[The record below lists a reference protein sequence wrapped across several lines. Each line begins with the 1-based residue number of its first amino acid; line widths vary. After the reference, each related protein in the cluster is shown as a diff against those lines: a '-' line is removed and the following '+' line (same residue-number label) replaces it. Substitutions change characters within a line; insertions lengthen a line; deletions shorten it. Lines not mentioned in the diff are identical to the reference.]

1 MEKLETVENILVL
14 GLGISGV
21 STVKLLKKLNKNIYV
36 YDKKSKNE
44 LTPNL
49 EEIED
54 IKFHEYFGGDKPD
67 FKNIDLVIKSPGMPP
82 SEEIIEEISNFK
94 IEIISDIELA
104 YLISD
109 SKNFIVVTG
118 TNGKTTV
125 TTLLN
130 EVFLKAGKKVI
141 LGGNIG
147 YGILDNILDA
157 KEDDIILIEASSF
170 QLNNINKLKPKIA
183 IITNI
188 GSDHLDWHGSVEN
201 YQTAK
206 KNIYKNQDKN
216 DYIILDSDDEYLMNL
231 KGIKSSKFSYSIKNI
246 LSKGVYI
253 QDDIIKISDEGK
265 EHEILNIKDIKIFGD
280 HNLKNILSVVGTCYL
295 LGINLH
301 VVKNAII
308 QFNGVEHRLEY
319 VDIIKGVKYIND
331 SKGTNIE
338 STIVAIKAFKEDKIL
353 ILGGKDEGASFEKL
367 AFNIDSSVKNIILFG
382 ETKDLIKK
390 SLDEIKFTN
399 VNIVDSLEKAV
410 ELSYEI
416 AKPDQIVLFS
426 PACASYDM
434 FKSYIQRGLIF
445 KKEVQKLKGV

>member
-246 LSKGVYI
+246 LPKGVYI
-253 QDDIIKISDEGK
+253 QDDIIKIRDKGK

>member
-246 LSKGVYI
+246 LPKGVYI
-253 QDDIIKISDEGK
+253 QDDIIKISDKGK

-390 SLDEIKFTN
+390 SLDEVKFTN
-399 VNIVDSLEKAV
+399 VNIVDSLEKAI

>member
-206 KNIYKNQDKN
+206 KNIP
-216 DYIILDSDDEYLMNL
+216 I
-231 KGIKSSKFSYSIKNI
+231 
-246 LSKGVYI
+246 
-253 QDDIIKISDEGK
+253 
-265 EHEILNIKDIKIFGD
+265 
-280 HNLKNILSVVGTCYL
+280 
-295 LGINLH
+295 
-301 VVKNAII
+301 
-308 QFNGVEHRLEY
+308 
-319 VDIIKGVKYIND
+319 
-331 SKGTNIE
+331 
-338 STIVAIKAFKEDKIL
+338 
-353 ILGGKDEGASFEKL
+353 
-367 AFNIDSSVKNIILFG
+367 
-382 ETKDLIKK
+382 
-390 SLDEIKFTN
+390 
-399 VNIVDSLEKAV
+399 
-410 ELSYEI
+410 
-416 AKPDQIVLFS
+416 
-426 PACASYDM
+426 
-434 FKSYIQRGLIF
+434 
-445 KKEVQKLKGV
+445 

>member
-1 MEKLETVENILVL
+1 
-14 GLGISGV
+14 
-21 STVKLLKKLNKNIYV
+21 
-36 YDKKSKNE
+36 
-44 LTPNL
+44 
-49 EEIED
+49 
-54 IKFHEYFGGDKPD
+54 
-67 FKNIDLVIKSPGMPP
+67 
-82 SEEIIEEISNFK
+82 
-94 IEIISDIELA
+94 
-104 YLISD
+104 
-109 SKNFIVVTG
+109 
-118 TNGKTTV
+118 
-125 TTLLN
+125 
-130 EVFLKAGKKVI
+130 
-141 LGGNIG
+141 
-147 YGILDNILDA
+147 
-157 KEDDIILIEASSF
+157 
-170 QLNNINKLKPKIA
+170 
-183 IITNI
+183 
-188 GSDHLDWHGSVEN
+188 
-201 YQTAK
+201 
-206 KNIYKNQDKN
+206 
-216 DYIILDSDDEYLMNL
+216 MNL

>member
-201 YQTAK
+201 YQIAK

-246 LSKGVYI
+246 LPKGVYI
-253 QDDIIKISDEGK
+253 QDDIIKIRDKGK

>member
-1 MEKLETVENILVL
+1 M
-14 GLGISGV
+14 
-21 STVKLLKKLNKNIYV
+21 
-36 YDKKSKNE
+36 
-44 LTPNL
+44 
-49 EEIED
+49 
-54 IKFHEYFGGDKPD
+54 
-67 FKNIDLVIKSPGMPP
+67 
-82 SEEIIEEISNFK
+82 
-94 IEIISDIELA
+94 
-104 YLISD
+104 
-109 SKNFIVVTG
+109 
-118 TNGKTTV
+118 
-125 TTLLN
+125 
-130 EVFLKAGKKVI
+130 
-141 LGGNIG
+141 
-147 YGILDNILDA
+147 
-157 KEDDIILIEASSF
+157 
-170 QLNNINKLKPKIA
+170 
-183 IITNI
+183 
-188 GSDHLDWHGSVEN
+188 
-201 YQTAK
+201 
-206 KNIYKNQDKN
+206 
-216 DYIILDSDDEYLMNL
+216 
-231 KGIKSSKFSYSIKNI
+231 
-246 LSKGVYI
+246 
-253 QDDIIKISDEGK
+253 
-265 EHEILNIKDIKIFGD
+265 
-280 HNLKNILSVVGTCYL
+280 
-295 LGINLH
+295 GINLN

>member
-201 YQTAK
+201 YQIAK

-246 LSKGVYI
+246 LPKGVYI